1 MDNIEEK
8 KEVDQ
13 ENLQQT
19 FRINKETLLKNL
31 VPVVL
36 RQTDYTEEQ
45 AKEKLEEHTFDL
57 KKVLY
62 DWMGVDIEKK
72 ESQCTTGSQE
82 RYRVIRQTM
91 DEAGKKMR

>member
-1 MDNIEEK
+1 MDNSEEK
-8 KEVDQ
+8 KEVAQ
-13 ENLQQT
+13 ENVQQT
-19 FRINKETLLKNL
+19 LRINKETLLKNL

-62 DWMGVDIEKK
+62 EWMGVDIKK
-72 ESQCTTGSQE
+72 EEVQIVVSF
-82 RYRVIRQTM
+82 
-91 DEAGKKMR
+91 K

>member
-1 MDNIEEK
+1 MDNSEEK
-8 KEVDQ
+8 KEVAQ
-13 ENLQQT
+13 ENAQQT
-19 FRINKETLLKNL
+19 LRINKETLLKNL

-62 DWMGVDIEKK
+62 EWMGVDIKK
-72 ESQCTTGSQE
+72 EEVQRPTGSQE
-82 RYRVIRQTM
+82 RYRVIRKTM
-91 DEAGKKMR
+91 DDAGKKFR